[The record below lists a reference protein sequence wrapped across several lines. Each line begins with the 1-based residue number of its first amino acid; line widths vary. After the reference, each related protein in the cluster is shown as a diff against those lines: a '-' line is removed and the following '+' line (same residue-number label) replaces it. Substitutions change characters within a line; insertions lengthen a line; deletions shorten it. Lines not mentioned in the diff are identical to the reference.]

1 MCPSRPEANRE
12 SLVELTVERI
22 GARGDGIAQYRG
34 EPVFVP
40 FTVPGDRVRA
50 RLGARRHGGREGFVV
65 DRLASGPGRTSPRCR
80 HSRTCGGCA
89 LQHLD
94 DAAYRRVKLETLHTA
109 LERVGINP
117 GIVGPMR
124 LVPPERRRGRL
135 GISRPR
141 DPRLPAS
148 VGYRE
153 RFRHELIDLRE
164 CPVLEPALFVLIGRL
179 RQSAH
184 EVVQAGGSAEATLT
198 RTDSGIDLLIEA
210 AERPD
215 LGVCEVLARFAEDC
229 DLARIVWRSGPDE
242 IVVVERRVVRV
253 LLSGAAVP
261 FPPGAFLQ
269 ASPSAEMILVEEVL
283 SGVGPGR
290 PALDLFAGLGTFTF
304 ALARGGL
311 VHAVEGDVRTAA
323 ALARA
328 AADEPKVTV
337 ERRDLVRNPVAA
349 SGLASYAAAVF
360 NPLRAGAI
368 RQAEALA
375 ASVIETFVAIS
386 CNPATFARDA
396 ARLVGGGYRLE
407 RVTPVDQFLWTPH
420 LELVALFRR

>member
-1 MCPSRPEANRE
+1 M
-12 SLVELTVERI
+12 
-22 GARGDGIAQYRG
+22 
-34 EPVFVP
+34 
-40 FTVPGDRVRA
+40 
-50 RLGARRHGGREGFVV
+50 
-65 DRLASGPGRTSPRCR
+65 RC
-80 HSRTCGGCA
+80 STWTT
-89 LQHLD
+89 QHT
-94 DAAYRRVKLETLHTA
+94 RVKLETLHTA

-124 LVPPERRRGRL
+124 LVPPERRRARL

-253 LLSGAAVP
+253 LLSGVAVP

-337 ERRDLVRNPVAA
+337 ERRDLARNPVAA
-349 SGLASYAAAVF
+349 SGLARYAAAVF
-360 NPLRAGAI
+360 DPPRAGASP
-368 RQAEALA
+368 QAAALA
-375 ASVIETFVAIS
+375 VSAIETVVAIS

-407 RVTPVDQFLWTPH
+407 RVTPVDQFVWTPH
-420 LELVALFRR
+420 LELAAVFRR